1 MPAVSH
7 EETVVG
13 DVRIVDSIR
22 EGDSGRFLGL
32 TVHIEKDEHCVVEI
46 TLLVGGLS
54 KISHLSLDE
63 DGEFTRFSAVG
74 DTEASIHLVG
84 GGKSVSSGESGVP
97 DHLTFVVHAES
108 SSGVLS
114 GGQVI
119 CSVSSFEI
127 TTSVEMAVKRD
138 LSPGTNDRHLVELGV
153 PPQTTVNLVELHDT
167 SITLVASRQVENLVI

>member
-7 EETVVG
+7 EETVVS
-13 DVRIVDSIR
+13 DVRIVESIG

-32 TVHIEKDEHCVVEI
+32 TIHIEKDEHCVVEI

-54 KISHLSLDE
+54 KISHFSLNE
-63 DGEFTRFSAVG
+63 DGEFTSLSAVG

-84 GGKSVSSGESGVP
+84 GGESVSSRESGVP

-108 SSGVLS
+108 SGGVLS

-119 CSVSSFEI
+119 GSVSSFEI

-138 LSPGTNDRHLVELGV
+138 LSPGANDRHLVELGV

-167 SITLVASRQVENLVI
+167 SLTLVATR